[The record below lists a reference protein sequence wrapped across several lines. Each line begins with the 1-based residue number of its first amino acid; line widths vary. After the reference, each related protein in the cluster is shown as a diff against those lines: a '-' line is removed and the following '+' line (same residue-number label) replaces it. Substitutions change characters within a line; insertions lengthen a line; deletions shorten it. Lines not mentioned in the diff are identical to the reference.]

1 MTGYLLSKDYRDG
14 AYVKKGQVLF
24 QIDPRPFQATLDQ
37 AQGRLEQYEAT
48 LKKYKLDVERY
59 TPLVKTGSVS
69 RKQLDDALQ
78 QVQETEA
85 AIATAKAQVDEAKIN
100 LKFTTITAPISGLAG
115 LATPSIGNL
124 LTPSSP
130 TPLTTISGYAEL
142 IQSGMTEPK
151 DIPVFARKIYN
162 ESRRLLKLIEDIM
175 HLSKLDEGFAAG
187 CLRRVDL
194 LEAARTAVEENAE
207 AAGDRNV
214 TVRLTGE
221 SVFINADPTLLDEML
236 RNVIENGV
244 KYNRLNGEVQ
254 VEVSR
259 LADGARVRVTDT
271 GIGIPQEHQ
280 DKVFERFYRVDKS
293 HSKASGGTGL
303 GLSIVKHAVQYHDGR
318 IELESTPG
326 TGTTIRAVFPNP

>member
-1 MTGYLLSKDYRDG
+1 
-14 AYVKKGQVLF
+14 
-24 QIDPRPFQATLDQ
+24 
-37 AQGRLEQYEAT
+37 
-48 LKKYKLDVERY
+48 
-59 TPLVKTGSVS
+59 
-69 RKQLDDALQ
+69 
-78 QVQETEA
+78 
-85 AIATAKAQVDEAKIN
+85 
-100 LKFTTITAPISGLAG
+100 
-115 LATPSIGNL
+115 
-124 LTPSSP
+124 
-130 TPLTTISGYAEL
+130 
-142 IQSGMTEPK
+142 
-151 DIPVFARKIYN
+151 
-162 ESRRLLKLIEDIM
+162 M

-280 DKVFERFYRVDKS
+280 DKVFERFYRVDGS
-293 HSKASGGTGL
+293 RSKQTGGTGL
-303 GLSIVKHAVQYHDGR
+303 GLSIVKHGAEYHHAKVELNSEVGR
-318 IELESTPG
+318 G
-326 TGTTIRAVFPNP
+326 TEVTMTFPLAIDEEHEA

>member
-1 MTGYLLSKDYRDG
+1 
-14 AYVKKGQVLF
+14 
-24 QIDPRPFQATLDQ
+24 
-37 AQGRLEQYEAT
+37 
-48 LKKYKLDVERY
+48 
-59 TPLVKTGSVS
+59 
-69 RKQLDDALQ
+69 
-78 QVQETEA
+78 
-85 AIATAKAQVDEAKIN
+85 
-100 LKFTTITAPISGLAG
+100 
-115 LATPSIGNL
+115 
-124 LTPSSP
+124 
-130 TPLTTISGYAEL
+130 
-142 IQSGMTEPK
+142 
-151 DIPVFARKIYN
+151 
-162 ESRRLLKLIEDIM
+162 M

-214 TVRLTGE
+214 TVRLTGD

-293 HSKASGGTGL
+293 HSKEVGGTGL
-303 GLSIVKHAVQYHDGR
+303 GLSIVKLGAQYHNAQL
-318 IELESTPG
+318 ELKSEPDKGSTI
-326 TGTTIRAVFPNP
+326 TILF